1 MRSKRV
7 IYNILSN
14 LLLQLIVL
22 VYGFVVPKLII
33 SHFGSDINGLVSSI
47 TQFLA
52 YISLLEAG
60 IGPVVKAA
68 LYKPIASNEKKQIK
82 NILKSTEKFFRT
94 IALMFIVYLL
104 ILIFI
109 YPFIVQKQFDYLFT
123 MSLIVI
129 ISISTFAEYF
139 FGMTYKLYLQAE
151 QKMYI
156 TSIVQIITYCLCIV
170 FTILLVSLSS
180 SIHFIKLISGLIF
193 VLRPLLQNYY
203 VKKKYKINLK
213 DADKKYNLEQKWEGL
228 AQHIAAVIHGN
239 ADITILTLFSTLTE
253 VSVYSVYYMIIKGVK
268 SVIQIFSSSIDAS
281 FGDMLARNEYD
292 NLNKKFNLY
301 ETMFFTIITIVYI
314 CTIVLII
321 PFVKVYTSDIN
332 DVNYIRPLFGI
343 LLVLSEFMWSIRLP
357 FSSLTLAAGHF
368 RETRNGAW
376 IEAISNLVISVV
388 LVIKYGLV
396 GVAIGTFVA
405 MLIRTIE
412 FVYHTNKHI
421 LKRNISVSFKKVI
434 VIFIETVCIS
444 ALIMNLIKFNVNSYL
459 SWIIYAMITFGISSF
474 LILLFNTLVYRKEFK
489 ELINILKNNISRK
502 RKKA

>member
-14 LLLQLIVL
+14 LFLQLIVL

-123 MSLIVI
+123 ISLIVI

-253 VSVYSVYYMIIKGVK
+253 VSVYSVYYMIIKGIK
-268 SVIQIFSSSIDAS
+268 SIVQIFSSSIDAS

-332 DVNYIRPLFGI
+332 DADYIRPLFGI

-368 RETRNGAW
+368 KETRNGAW

-502 RKKA
+502 RKRS